1 MIVNPWVIKVCL
13 KTRDGKTVPV
23 TYKGT
28 GWVDTIFAECPRCGR
43 PVTIIGLSSIFS
55 GGEYIAHCICG
66 EEIRIPVPDWNDM
79 SKRMVHGKVVK

>member
-28 GWVDTIFAECPRCGR
+28 GWVDTILLNVLDAADRLP
-43 PVTIIGLSSIFS
+43 
-55 GGEYIAHCICG
+55 
-66 EEIRIPVPDWNDM
+66 
-79 SKRMVHGKVVK
+79 